1 MVAGN
6 VYDSVPFWG
15 LYRSVNGRVKYSKYY
30 VMDVGYKIPVI
41 ARKLIE
47 GGKIPVMSYK
57 RLMIKNG
64 YFQKSDYVYDEY
76 FACYLCPSNQ
86 ILKYSTT
93 NREEYREYKSDGK
106 SVRDVRTETNV
117 REAKTM

>member
-1 MVAGN
+1 
-6 VYDSVPFWG
+6 
-15 LYRSVNGRVKYSKYY
+15 
-30 VMDVGYKIPVI
+30 MDVGYKIPVI

-106 SVRDVRTETNV
+106 SLRDVRTETNV

>member
-1 MVAGN
+1 
-6 VYDSVPFWG
+6 
-15 LYRSVNGRVKYSKYY
+15 
-30 VMDVGYKIPVI
+30 MDVGYKIPVI

-64 YFQKSDYVYDEY
+64 YFVYDEY